1 MATLSQVLDEI
12 VNGFWIDGDDLQ
24 PVLKGF
30 ERMVREYGVNQI
42 YVFECSM
49 GAVDYDMM
57 GESTEWEE
65 LFKQDPD
72 QFHEFTTP
80 ELYEEGFII
89 GENMMYV
96 YINSLD

>member
-1 MATLSQVLDEI
+1 MATLSQVLNQIKDDYW
-12 VNGFWIDGDDLQ
+12 VGDDDLES
-24 PVLKGF
+24 VLKGF
-30 ERMVREYGVNQI
+30 EQMVRKNGVNLI
-42 YVFECSM
+42 YVFEAYM
-49 GAVDYDMM
+49 GDVDYDMM

-65 LFKQDPD
+65 LFQQDPD

-80 ELYEEGFII
+80 ELYEQGFII